1 MTVVVNVRPAPA
13 WVRKTRFKPLP
24 GPIFQ
29 GGEPTREDVELALAL
44 FDALDAESQE
54 WWGGAAFL
62 QGFRRHFDLG
72 PTSA

>member
-13 WVRKTRFKPLP
+13 WVRKTRFKPSP

-44 FDALDAESQE
+44 FDALDAVSQE
-54 WWGGAAFL
+54 WWGGQSFVSSMREHL
-62 QGFRRHFDLG
+62 R
-72 PTSA
+72 